1 MTYRKIFG
9 ACLVAAMVVAAAHA
23 EDVRS
28 YVGAGAQALFPQG
41 SSRMRHAVG
50 GAVNAG
56 VYLSDFLAIEAEA
69 AWLEKTCGLSARAL
83 GHFALWDEFDLLFGS
98 EKFDPFFTIGAS
110 GWMRS
115 GQVGPLAGLGA
126 LYYIDDDWAL
136 RFDATA
142 TLGLDT
148 RREMVYSVT
157 VGIQRAF

>member
-1 MTYRKIFG
+1 MKK
-9 ACLVAAMVVAAAHA
+9 LAALAALAVLA
-23 EDVRS
+23 LAAQASETRL
-28 YVGAGAQALFPQG
+28 YTGAGAQALFPQG

-69 AWLEKTCGLSARAL
+69 AWLEKSCGLSARAL
-83 GHFALWDEFDLLFGS
+83 GHFALWNEFDLLFGS

-115 GQVGPLAGLGA
+115 GQVGPSAGLGA

-148 RREMVYSVT
+148 RCEMVYSVT
-157 VGIQRAF
+157 AGIQRAF